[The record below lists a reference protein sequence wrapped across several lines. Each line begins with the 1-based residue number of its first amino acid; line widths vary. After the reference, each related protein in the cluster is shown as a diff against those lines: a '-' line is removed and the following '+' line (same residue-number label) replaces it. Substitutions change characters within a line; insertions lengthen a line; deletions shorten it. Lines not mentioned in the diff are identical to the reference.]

1 LSLNKEID
9 KDQLS
14 FSNQQEMVSNFFI
27 PPKKLRYVSSYPS
40 KLIIGNFEGT
50 KTRASLR
57 NISEHYAFISH
68 I

>member
-14 FSNQQEMVSNFFI
+14 FSNQQEMESNFFI
-27 PPKKLRYVSSYPS
+27 PSKKLRYVSSYPS

-50 KTRASLR
+50 KTIASLR
-57 NISEHYAFISH
+57 NISEHYAFVSYI
-68 I
+68 